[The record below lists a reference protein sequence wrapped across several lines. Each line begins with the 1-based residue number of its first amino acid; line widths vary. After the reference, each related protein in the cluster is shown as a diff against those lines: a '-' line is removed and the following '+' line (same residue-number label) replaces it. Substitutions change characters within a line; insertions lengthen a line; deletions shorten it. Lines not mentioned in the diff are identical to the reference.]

1 VVTIQGG
8 RRPAAA
14 LLVGLAW
21 AVAISAGAAEPP
33 RDVDAWHRALEA
45 AVGVELTDEPAD
57 GWTLGLYPTA
67 GVAVGPSNWASYQL
81 HGALSLSRA
90 GRLSLFA
97 GYGYERGPTSRS
109 HMVTLGWGGV
119 QRLQAGRSQ
128 RGFYG
133 KFLRYRR
140 MDDFDHGL
148 HHGLSVGHESG
159 AGILA
164 LSIEAGAARSSANHW
179 SVIGQISLKLAFP
192 VAVALSR
199 TPDTQPPP

>member
-1 VVTIQGG
+1 MTPGG
-8 RRPAAA
+8 VRRPVSA
-14 LLVGLAW
+14 LLAW
-21 AVAISAGAAEPP
+21 LVWTVATSAGAAEPP

-81 HGALSLSRA
+81 HGALSLSRG
-90 GRLSLFA
+90 GRLSVFA

-109 HMVTLGWGGV
+109 HMVTVGWGGV

-140 MDDFDHGL
+140 MEVFDHGL
-148 HHGLSVGHESG
+148 HHGISVGHESA

-164 LSIEAGAARSSANHW
+164 LSVELGAARSAANHW
-179 SVIGQISLKLAFP
+179 SAIGQISLKLAFP
-192 VAVALSR
+192 VAVSLSR
-199 TPDTQPPP
+199 QPETRPPR